1 MKERIIYIAISLLLG
16 YATFHLA
23 RMYVREKKDK
33 QRIRQSFKAAEET
46 ISYYKARNGQLV
58 AQNSTLQ
65 LRYNEVKDIY
75 PRIMD
80 EIQNLGIKP
89 KRVSQY
95 TETVVSQE
103 KEIIVRLRDSTV
115 FDTIPA
121 RVFAYR
127 DSFYSVNGIAIGDT
141 QRVQISST
149 DSLVQVVYRGERIR
163 PRLWVLSRRKLE
175 QVISSNNPNSKI
187 MYNRT
192 IQITKK

>member
-1 MKERIIYIAISLLLG
+1 MG

-23 RMYVREKKDK
+23 RLYRHEKKEK
-33 QRIRQSFKAAEET
+33 LRIGQSYKAAEET

-103 KEIIVRLRDSTV
+103 KEIITRLRDSTV

-141 QRVQISST
+141 QRVLISST
-149 DSLVQVVYRGERIR
+149 DSLVQVVYKGGRIR
-163 PRLWVLSRRKLE
+163 PRLWILSRRKLE
-175 QVISSNNPNSKI
+175 QVISSKNPNSKI
-187 MYNRT
+187 VYNRT